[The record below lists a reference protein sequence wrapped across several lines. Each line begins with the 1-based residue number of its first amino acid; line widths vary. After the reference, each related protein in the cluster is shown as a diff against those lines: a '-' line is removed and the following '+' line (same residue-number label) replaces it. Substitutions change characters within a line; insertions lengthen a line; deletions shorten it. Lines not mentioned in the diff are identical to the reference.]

1 MRQSPGTAQE
11 PRTTIRVTHHCETR
25 YASSDNLPPKN
36 GYMTDLSERG
46 ARLWVRE
53 RHPPGERVTVDFP
66 LLGEQDALTATGIVR
81 WSDAQLHR
89 WYWYQE
95 GLEWLPLEGTA
106 HQRLHRSLSRSSGA
120 PAPAVDV
127 ARARLDLGAPPVR
140 RLPLRIGL
148 IGGLLVW
155 ILWILWSLWASSL
168 SRRHAMLQATLQERS
183 ATIQRLER
191 ESTRLREEL
200 GRARTRLELT
210 SEEVAGLTQQAHLLE
225 GKAQQLNQDVARF
238 QQSYTQLQQERNALV
253 GQVRDLTR
261 ERAALLR
268 RVVSEDRLRL
278 AVREAIARR
287 KAARPARAIPLR
299 EISQ

>member
-1 MRQSPGTAQE
+1 MPLQE

-25 YASSDNLPPKN
+25 YASSDSLPPKN

-53 RHPPGERVTVDFP
+53 RHPHGERVTVDFP
-66 LLGEQDALTATGIVR
+66 LLGEQDTVTATGIVR

-89 WYWYQE
+89 WCWYQE
-95 GLEWLPLEGTA
+95 GLEWLPMEGTA
-106 HQRLHRSLSRSSGA
+106 NQRLRRSLSRSSVM
-120 PAPAVDV
+120 PAPAAVDA
-127 ARARLDLGAPPVR
+127 ARERFFPGAPPVR
-140 RLPLRIGL
+140 RLALWIGL
-148 IGGLLVW
+148 IAGPLVG
-155 ILWILWSLWASSL
+155 ILWSLWASSSL

-183 ATIQRLER
+183 STIHRLER

-200 GRARTRLELT
+200 GRARTRLEVT
-210 SEEVAGLTQQAHLLE
+210 SEEVAGLTQQAQALE

-238 QQSYTQLQQERNALV
+238 QQSYTQLQEERHALI
-253 GQVRDLTR
+253 GRILDLTR

-268 RVVSEDRLRL
+268 RLVPEERLQS

-287 KAARPARAIPLR
+287 KTSLPARGIPLR
-299 EISQ
+299 DISQ